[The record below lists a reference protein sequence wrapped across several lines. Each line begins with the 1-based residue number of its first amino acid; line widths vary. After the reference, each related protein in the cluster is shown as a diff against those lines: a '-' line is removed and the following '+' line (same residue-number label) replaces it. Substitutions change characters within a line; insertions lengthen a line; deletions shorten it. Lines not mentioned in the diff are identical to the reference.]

1 MQRSD
6 SNQNL
11 SAHRQVRSSTTL
23 NRRYVKRPI
32 NGVAQNPIKSVVPQ
46 DINSVVRVRMQSRTK
61 VAPKVAQPTAVELK
75 EQAIRKALAE
85 ANRLPSV
92 QEESQPKMVE
102 AIKKT
107 DQPEKVKESSG
118 LKASKIRF
126 GIGRVLLALGCA
138 VAAVFAIV
146 YLVNA
151 TMPDVSLK
159 VAAMQTGIDSPYPS
173 YVPRGYSITDATS
186 ESNKIT
192 LTFKNSGTNG
202 AFTLTEERSSWDSAA
217 LLSNFVKD
225 AYGENY
231 TVVREQGLTIYINN
245 SNAAWVNG
253 GVVYKIKTTSGT
265 LTKKQIQSIAVSL

>member
-11 SAHRQVRSSTTL
+11 SAHRQVKSSTTL
-23 NRRYVKRPI
+23 NRRYVRRPVS
-32 NGVAQNPIKSVVPQ
+32 GVVAKSMSPSASQ
-46 DINSVVRVRMQSRTK
+46 DINNVVRVRMQSRTK
-61 VAPKVAQPTAVELK
+61 VTPKVARPTAVELK

-92 QEESQPKMVE
+92 QEESQLKMTE

-107 DQPEKVKESSG
+107 DQPEKVKKSSG

-146 YLVNA
+146 YLVNT

-173 YVPRGYSITDATS
+173 YIPRGYSITDATS
-186 ESNKIT
+186 ENNKIT
-192 LTFKNSGTNG
+192 LTFKNSESNG
-202 AFTLTEERSSWDSAA
+202 VFTLTEERSSWDSAA
-217 LLSNFVKD
+217 LLSNFVRS

-231 TVVREQGLTIYINN
+231 TVVREQGLTIYIDN
-245 SNAAWVNG
+245 SDATWVNG
-253 GVVYKIKTTSGT
+253 GVVYKIKTTSGI
-265 LTKKQIQSIAVSL
+265 LTKKQIQSIAASL

>member
-6 SNQNL
+6 SNQSL

-23 NRRYVKRPI
+23 NRRYVRRPVS
-32 NGVAQNPIKSVVPQ
+32 GAALTSAGSVTSR
-46 DINSVVRVRMQSRTK
+46 DINNVVRVKMQPKTK
-61 VAPKVAQPTAVELK
+61 MELKAVRPTAVELK
-75 EQAIRKALAE
+75 DQAIRKALAE

-92 QEESQPKMVE
+92 QEESQPKMAE
-102 AIKKT
+102 TIKKANH
-107 DQPEKVKESSG
+107 QKKAKKSSG
-118 LKASKIRF
+118 LKAGKIRF

-138 VAAVFAIV
+138 VVAVFAIV
-146 YLVNA
+146 YLVNT

-192 LTFKNSGTNG
+192 LTFKNSETNG
-202 AFTLTEERSSWDSAA
+202 AFTLAEERSSWDSAA

-225 AYGENY
+225 DYGENY
-231 TVVREQGLTIYINN
+231 TVVREQGLTIYISN
-245 SNAAWVNG
+245 SDAAWVNG

-265 LTKKQIQSIAVSL
+265 LTKKQIQAIAVSL

>member
-32 NGVAQNPIKSVVPQ
+32 NGVAQNPIKSAVPQ

-61 VAPKVAQPTAVELK
+61 VAPKVARPTAVELK

-92 QEESQPKMVE
+92 QEESQPKMAE

-107 DQPEKVKESSG
+107 DQPEKVKKSSG

-159 VAAMQTGIDSPYPS
+159 VAAMQAGIDSPYPS
-173 YVPRGYSITDATS
+173 YIPRGYSITDATS

-245 SNAAWVNG
+245 SNATWVNG
-253 GVVYKIKTTSGT
+253 GVVYKIKTTSGA

>member
-23 NRRYVKRPI
+23 NRRYVRRPVS
-32 NGVAQNPIKSVVPQ
+32 GAALASAGSVTSR
-46 DINSVVRVRMQSRTK
+46 DINNVVGVKMQPKTKMELKAVR
-61 VAPKVAQPTAVELK
+61 PTAVELK
-75 EQAIRKALAE
+75 DQAIRKALAE

-92 QEESQPKMVE
+92 QEESQPKMAE
-102 AIKKT
+102 AIKKANH
-107 DQPEKVKESSG
+107 QKKAKKSSR

-146 YLVNA
+146 YLVNT

-192 LTFKNSGTNG
+192 LTFKNSETNG
-202 AFTLTEERSSWDSAA
+202 AFTLAEERSSWDSAA

-225 AYGENY
+225 DYGENY
-231 TVVREQGLTIYINN
+231 TVVREQGLTIYISN
-245 SNAAWVNG
+245 SDAAWVNG

-265 LTKKQIQSIAVSL
+265 LTKKQIQAIAVSL